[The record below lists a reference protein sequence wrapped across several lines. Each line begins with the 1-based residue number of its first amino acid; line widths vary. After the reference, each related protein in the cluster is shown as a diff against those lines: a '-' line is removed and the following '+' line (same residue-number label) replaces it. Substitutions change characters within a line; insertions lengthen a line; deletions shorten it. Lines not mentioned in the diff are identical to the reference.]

1 MRCRGRR
8 GCPGLG
14 GGVRGPVPTQGFH
27 GERNQRLPRPQPGA
41 QTGGP
46 VRGQG
51 SSDQGICGTRH
62 AVSLARDG
70 GDAGRSA
77 AAASAERSARRAG
90 TTPRLAQL
98 VFVAFARRLP
108 RNGRRSRGLRR
119 QRRGGRAMTR
129 KHDPAWVWMIG
140 ALGGALALAGA
151 VLAGY
156 GTGPDGIGQAVRVTA
171 RWSFLFFWLSY
182 VGGAMAILFGPAFA
196 GLARRARALGLAFA
210 TALQVHIGL
219 VVWLGVVIGQIPLQ
233 GRILLFFLAG
243 LFCTY
248 VLVLLSFGI
257 GARKLGRLWRPL
269 LFLATTYILV
279 AFGRDFLLDAPGQL
293 TQHWLLFVEYVPF
306 ALLSLI
312 AIPLR
317 LAAFLRQRFEIL
329 PVSTKP
335 ARRTL
340 THS

>member
-1 MRCRGRR
+1 
-8 GCPGLG
+8 
-14 GGVRGPVPTQGFH
+14 
-27 GERNQRLPRPQPGA
+27 
-41 QTGGP
+41 
-46 VRGQG
+46 
-51 SSDQGICGTRH
+51 
-62 AVSLARDG
+62 
-70 GDAGRSA
+70 
-77 AAASAERSARRAG
+77 
-90 TTPRLAQL
+90 
-98 VFVAFARRLP
+98 
-108 RNGRRSRGLRR
+108 
-119 QRRGGRAMTR
+119 MTR

-151 VLAGY
+151 VLADY
-156 GTGPDGIGQAVRVTA
+156 GTGPVGIGQAVRYTA

-233 GRILLFFLAG
+233 GGVLLFFLVA
-243 LFCTY
+243 LSCAY
-248 VLVLLSFGI
+248 LLALLSFGV
-257 GARKLGRLWRPL
+257 GTRNLGRLWRPL
-269 LFLATTYILV
+269 LFLATTYILI
-279 AFGRDFLLDAPGQL
+279 AFGRDFVLGALDQNVRYWRYAA
-293 TQHWLLFVEYVPF
+293 EYVPF

-317 LAAFLRQRFEIL
+317 LAAFLRQRFEL
-329 PVSTKP
+329 LLVSTKP